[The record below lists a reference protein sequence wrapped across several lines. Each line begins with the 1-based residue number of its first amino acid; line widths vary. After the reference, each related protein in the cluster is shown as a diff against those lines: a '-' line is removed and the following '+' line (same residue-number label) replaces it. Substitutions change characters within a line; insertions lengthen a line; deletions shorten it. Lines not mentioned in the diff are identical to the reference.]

1 MTLILRSW
9 REQDEVLGAVAG
21 VVVTV
26 AVVMVVGVEDGEDK
40 ELWI

>member
-9 REQDEVLGAVAG
+9 RGQGEVLGAVAE

-26 AVVMVVGVEDGEDK
+26 AVVMVVGVDSEDE